1 MSSAR
6 YIENILLAGKNPLL
20 MRIDEPKL
28 KKLQEAFFRW
38 LKKQQEKCHDDEQ
51 HQDWLLRRFSDFLIA
66 ELKRTEAD
74 LKQSE
79 QQLQVFQHRFR
90 HAATDEE
97 RRHHILD
104 FAGKLGA
111 DDKSLNQ
118 DRHAFGRWFGEEA
131 VRERYFN
138 RLISAERYL
147 VLLVEALARV
157 AARWLENATDL
168 PEQQTRWQALALPTQ
183 YRRLFLYMR
192 DARIRQSALWS
203 IGQVVAAIPRPH
215 RGQLLEQDF
224 IEQLLALAKDGTE
237 STWVQC
243 EALASIK
250 LISLPLFA
258 TLVAERLADPGA
270 DDDLF
275 VRRRALLLLPT
286 DSEYPQQ
293 ERLAAQDPSPYVRQA
308 LLQRIAEHG
317 HADSVTPY
325 GALLQHDAESSV
337 RVAALT
343 HLARLMDCPAWRE
356 PIACWLIHMLQHESQ
371 ELVLRAALSALAD
384 CQLRLWRMAA
394 DSAERWLEPLL
405 PALEQLHFSADSL
418 LVRASAAQCRE
429 RLWCQS
435 SAKCMA
441 AFTFLQEQLLDLP
454 PGRRVRIRR
463 SKLPDVDE
471 LTLGRLLALIAQHE
485 HGFDIAFSRRY
496 LLITRGEHFARRL
509 WRILYEFFRPSTDKR
524 QGFSHTTGRH
534 YRGTLYAPSGVLA
547 EQAQTKVPG
556 EPLQMEGEG
565 GWRNYLPLVDELL
578 SACEQDKVE
587 TIRRISSAGITDITP
602 PRSLLKRL
610 WVMQQLTR
618 RFSEYAALRNWQAG
632 DALACEAYVNAI
644 RALGFKVSFK
654 PHQYE
659 DQRWRADPA
668 VSRFFPVMIPFSGYD
683 WGDRVA
689 DYFVSVYENSLQ
701 HLAIVLTVGCAG
713 FFARHLYLVR
723 RIRNARKKLP
733 LVIGGWGTRG
743 KSGTERLKAAL
754 FNALG
759 YNVMSKT
766 TGCEAMFIYSKGY
779 SEMKEMFLFR
789 PYDKATIWEQ
799 EQLLQISTALDT
811 EVFLW
816 ECMAL
821 NPDFVSILQ
830 RQWMN
835 DDIATI
841 TNCYP
846 DHENLQGP
854 AGINI
859 PQVMQRFIPRD
870 SCLVTS
876 EENML
881 PLLRDEVREQKSRLH
896 AVGWLQAAQLT
907 PDILQ
912 RFPYQEHP
920 YNIALILGLC
930 QELGIA
936 EDFALKEMADRV
948 VEDLGVL
955 KCYPLAKVA
964 GRRLEFINGMS
975 ANERFGTLD
984 NWKRVGLAEQSR
996 QWNDGCWIATVV
1008 NNRADRVVRSQ
1019 VFAEILVNDIQ
1030 QDRCYLIGSNL
1041 EGLQSYIH
1049 LAWHKLLSDFTLWGA
1064 DISPETA
1071 LASWQQWA
1079 ERLRIPTCRSQLDG
1093 RLQAQL
1099 QSLDLLPYAEQLAAH
1114 WDQPEKWWQILP
1126 KRQSSSQP
1134 LIESA
1139 TTLLKQYQTFCGFA
1153 EQLPTAAD
1161 ASQRHKL
1168 EQRGQQILG
1177 QWFEDKFVVIEDARA
1192 SGEKVIQQI
1201 IDTTPPGILARVM
1214 GLQNIKGTGLDF
1226 IYRLQAW
1233 ESCYRICE
1241 KLQSTN
1247 ATQVRS
1253 GLRSLVDFHEFGLLS
1268 ESHLNQTLDDLS
1280 DSPLAQT
1287 EFVHAELEVV
1297 SSRHREAMK
1306 TLRQELEQGAINSL
1320 MEKAIDSMESF
1331 ADVGDAVRRRKQA
1344 NQIYKDLV
1352 SERISSGKATIL
1364 LKVLNR
1370 RQKGGWLV
1378 HSRYLKRS
1386 AYRRRSGS

>member
-1 MSSAR
+1 MNSAR
-6 YIENILLAGKNPLL
+6 YIKNILLAGKNPLL

-38 LKKQQEKCHDDEQ
+38 LKKQQEKCPDDEQ

-74 LKQSE
+74 LKQRE

-97 RRHHILD
+97 RRHHILE
-104 FAGKLGA
+104 FASKLGGDA
-111 DDKSLNQ
+111 KRLNQ
-118 DRHAFGRWFGEEA
+118 DRHAFDRWFSEEA
-131 VRERYFN
+131 LRERYFN
-138 RLISAERYL
+138 HLISAERYL
-147 VLLVEALARV
+147 VLLVEALGRV

-168 PEQQTRWQALALPTQ
+168 PELRTRWQALAFSSQ
-183 YRRLFLYMR
+183 YRSLLLYMR
-192 DARIRQSALWS
+192 DARIRQSALQS

-215 RGQLLEQDF
+215 RSKVLEEDF
-224 IEQLLALAKDGTE
+224 VEQLLRLAKDRTE

-243 EALASIK
+243 EAMASIK
-250 LISLPLFA
+250 LISLPRLEEI
-258 TLVAERLADPGA
+258 VAGRLTNPAP

-275 VRRRALLLLPT
+275 VRRRALLLLPA
-286 DSEYPQQ
+286 EAGVCEQYLQH
-293 ERLAAQDPSPYVRQA
+293 EMLAAQDPSPYVRQA
-308 LLQRIAEHG
+308 LLQRITEHG
-317 HADSVTPY
+317 HIDSAIHY
-325 GALLQHDAESSV
+325 SALLQHDLESSV
-337 RVAALT
+337 RVAALS
-343 HLARLMDCPAWRE
+343 HLAPMMNCPPWHE
-356 PIACWLIHMLQHESQ
+356 KIAQWLTHILQHESQ
-371 ELVLRAALSALAD
+371 EVVLRAALKILAD
-384 CQLRLWRMAA
+384 CHLRLWVMAA

-405 PALEQLHFSADSL
+405 PVLEQLHFSADSL
-418 LVRASAAQCRE
+418 VVRASAAQCRE

-435 SAKCMA
+435 SAVRMA
-441 AFTFLQEQLLDLP
+441 ALTLLQEQLLTLP
-454 PGRRVRIRR
+454 LGRRVRIGRH
-463 SKLPDVDE
+463 KLPDMDE

-485 HGFDIAFSRRY
+485 HGFDIAFSKRY
-496 LLITRGEHFARRL
+496 LLITRGEHVARRL
-509 WRILYEFFRPSTDKR
+509 WRILHEFFRPSTDKR

-556 EPLQMEGEG
+556 EPLQMEEEG

-578 SACEQDKVE
+578 SACEQDKV
-587 TIRRISSAGITDITP
+587 TVIRRISSAGITEITP

-618 RFSEYAALRNWQAG
+618 RFSEYAGLRNWQTG
-632 DALACEAYVNAI
+632 DTLACEAYVNAI
-644 RALGFKVSFK
+644 RALGFEVSFK
-654 PHQYE
+654 PHQY
-659 DQRWRADPA
+659 DNQHWRADPA
-668 VSRFFPVMIPFSGYD
+668 VSRFFPVMIPLSGYD
-683 WGDRVA
+683 WGDRIA

-701 HLAIVLTVGCAG
+701 HLAIVLAVGCSG

-766 TGCEAMFIYSKGY
+766 TGCEAMFLYSRGY

-859 PQVMQRFIPRD
+859 PQVMQRFIPRN

-881 PLLRDEVREQKSRLH
+881 PLLRDEAKQQKSRLH

-930 QELGIA
+930 KELGIT

-955 KCYPLAKVA
+955 KCYPLAQVA

-984 NWKRVGLAEQSR
+984 NWKRVGLSEQSK
-996 QWNDGCWIATVV
+996 QWSDECWIATVV

-1041 EGLQSYIH
+1041 EGLQSYIR
-1049 LAWHKLLSDFTLWGA
+1049 LAWHKLLSDFTLWRA

-1071 LASWQQWA
+1071 VANWQQWA
-1079 ERLRIPTCRSQLDG
+1079 ERLRIPTCRTQLDA

-1099 QSLDLLPYAEQLAAH
+1099 KSLELLPYAEQLAAH
-1114 WDQPEKWWQILP
+1114 WDQPEKWRQILP
-1126 KRQSSSQP
+1126 KEPPYCQP
-1134 LIESA
+1134 LIDSA
-1139 TTLLKQYQTFCGFA
+1139 STLLTQYQAFCDFA
-1153 EQLPTAAD
+1153 EQLPSAAD
-1161 ASQRHKL
+1161 TRQRHKL
-1168 EQRGQQILG
+1168 DQRAQQILG
-1177 QWFEDKFVVIEDARA
+1177 QWFEEKFVVIEDARA

-1233 ESCYRICE
+1233 EACYRICE
-1241 KLQSTN
+1241 RLQSTN
-1247 ATQVRS
+1247 ANQIRS
-1253 GLRSLVDFHEFGLLS
+1253 GLRTLVDFHEFGQLS
-1268 ESHLNQTLDDLS
+1268 ESHLNETLNDLH

-1287 EFVHAELEVV
+1287 ELVHAELELIT
-1297 SSRHREAMK
+1297 SRHREAMK
-1306 TLRQELEQGAINSL
+1306 TLRQELEQGAINGL
-1320 MEKAIDSMESF
+1320 LEKAIDSIESF

-1352 SERISSGKATIL
+1352 NERISSGKATTL
-1364 LKVLNR
+1364 LKALNR

-1378 HSRYLKRS
+1378 HSRHLKKL
-1386 AYRRRSGS
+1386 

>member
-1 MSSAR
+1 MNSAR
-6 YIENILLAGKNPLL
+6 YIKNILLAGKNPLL

-38 LKKQQEKCHDDEQ
+38 LKKQQEKCPDDEQ

-74 LKQSE
+74 LKQRE

-97 RRHHILD
+97 RRHHILE
-104 FAGKLGA
+104 FSSKLGGDA
-111 DDKSLNQ
+111 KRLNQ
-118 DRHAFGRWFGEEA
+118 DRHAFDRWFSEEA
-131 VRERYFN
+131 LRERYFN
-138 RLISAERYL
+138 HLISAERYL
-147 VLLVEALARV
+147 VLLVEALGRV

-168 PEQQTRWQALALPTQ
+168 PELRTRWQALALSSQ
-183 YRRLFLYMR
+183 YRSLLLYMR
-192 DARIRQSALWS
+192 DARIRQSALQS

-215 RGQLLEQDF
+215 RSKVLEEGF
-224 IEQLLALAKDGTE
+224 VEQLLRLAKDRTE

-243 EALASIK
+243 EAMASIK
-250 LISLPLFA
+250 LISLPRLEEI
-258 TLVAERLADPGA
+258 VVERLTNPAP

-275 VRRRALLLLPT
+275 VRRRALLLLPAKAGVC
-286 DSEYPQQ
+286 EQYPQH
-293 ERLAAQDPSPYVRQA
+293 EMLAAQDSSPYVRQA

-317 HADSVTPY
+317 HIDSAIHY
-325 GALLQHDAESSV
+325 GALLQHDLESSV
-337 RVAALT
+337 RVAALS
-343 HLARLMDCPAWRE
+343 HLAPMMNCPPWHE
-356 PIACWLIHMLQHESQ
+356 KIAQWLTHILQHESQ
-371 ELVLRAALSALAD
+371 EVVLRAALKILAD
-384 CQLRLWRMAA
+384 CHLRLWVMAA

-405 PALEQLHFSADSL
+405 PVLEQLHFSADSL
-418 LVRASAAQCRE
+418 VVRASAAQCRE

-435 SAKCMA
+435 SAVRMA
-441 AFTFLQEQLLDLP
+441 ALTLLQEQLLTLP
-454 PGRRVRIRR
+454 LGRRVRIGRH
-463 SKLPDVDE
+463 KLPDMDE

-485 HGFDIAFSRRY
+485 HGFDIAFSKRY
-496 LLITRGEHFARRL
+496 LLITRGEHVARRL
-509 WRILYEFFRPSTDKR
+509 WRILHEFFRPSTDKR

-556 EPLQMEGEG
+556 EPLQMEEEG

-578 SACEQDKVE
+578 SACEQDKV
-587 TIRRISSAGITDITP
+587 TVIRRISSAGITEITP

-618 RFSEYAALRNWQAG
+618 RFSEYAGLRNWQTG
-632 DALACEAYVNAI
+632 DTLACEAYVNAI
-644 RALGFKVSFK
+644 RALGFEVSFK
-654 PHQYE
+654 PHQY
-659 DQRWRADPA
+659 DNQHWRADPA
-668 VSRFFPVMIPFSGYD
+668 VSRFFPVMIPLSGYD
-683 WGDRVA
+683 WGDRIA

-701 HLAIVLTVGCAG
+701 HLAIVLAVGCSG

-766 TGCEAMFIYSKGY
+766 TGCEAMFLYSRGY

-859 PQVMQRFIPRD
+859 PQVMQRFIPRN

-881 PLLRDEVREQKSRLH
+881 PLLRDEARHQKSRLH

-930 QELGIA
+930 KELGIT

-955 KCYPLAKVA
+955 KCYPQAKVA

-984 NWKRVGLAEQSR
+984 NWKRVGLSEQSK
-996 QWNDGCWIATVV
+996 QWSDECWIATVV

-1049 LAWHKLLSDFTLWGA
+1049 LAWHKLLSDFTLWRA

-1071 LASWQQWA
+1071 LANWQQWA
-1079 ERLRIPTCRSQLDG
+1079 ERLRIPTCRTQLDA

-1099 QSLDLLPYAEQLAAH
+1099 KSLELLPYAEQLAAN
-1114 WDQPEKWWQILP
+1114 WDQPEKWRQILP
-1126 KRQSSSQP
+1126 KEPPYCQP
-1134 LIESA
+1134 LIDSA
-1139 TTLLKQYQTFCGFA
+1139 STLLRQYQAFCNFA
-1153 EQLPTAAD
+1153 EQLPSAAD

-1168 EQRGQQILG
+1168 DQRAQQILG

-1233 ESCYRICE
+1233 EACYRICE
-1241 KLQSTN
+1241 RLQSTN
-1247 ATQVRS
+1247 ASQVRS
-1253 GLRSLVDFHEFGLLS
+1253 GLRTLVDFHEFGQLS
-1268 ESHLNQTLDDLS
+1268 ESHLNETLNDLH

-1287 EFVHAELEVV
+1287 ELVHAELELIT
-1297 SSRHREAMK
+1297 SRHREAMK
-1306 TLRQELEQGAINSL
+1306 TLRQELEQGAINGL
-1320 MEKAIDSMESF
+1320 LEKAIDSIESF

-1352 SERISSGKATIL
+1352 NERISSGKATTL
-1364 LKVLNR
+1364 LKALNR

-1378 HSRYLKRS
+1378 HSRHLKKL
-1386 AYRRRSGS
+1386 